1 MEPFIQWLATLP
13 VLWQALLMGLFTWA
27 VTAAGAATIFF
38 FRGVNQKLLDA
49 MLGFAAGVMIAASFF
64 SLLAPAVE
72 MAEQMGQQP
81 WLTVGLGFTLGG
93 IAIALLDRFLPHLH
107 PGLSPEHAEGVKT
120 RWQKSVL
127 LVLAITLHNIPEG
140 LAVGVS
146 IGGAAAVGTKAALI
160 GAVALAIGIGIQDFP
175 EGVAVSFPL
184 RREGL
189 SKWRSFFYGQLS
201 GVVEPIGAVVGA
213 LLVYHV
219 AALLPFALA
228 FSAAAM
234 IYVCV
239 EELIP
244 ESHLGGNTDL
254 ATYFTLLGFL
264 VMMTLD
270 IALG

>member
-1 MEPFIQWLATLP
+1 MDAFINWFGSLP
-13 VLWQALLMGLFTWA
+13 VLWQALLAGLFTWGI
-27 VTAAGAATIFF
+27 TGAGAATIFF
-38 FRGVNQKLLDA
+38 FRNVNQKLLDA

-64 SLLAPAVE
+64 SLLAPAVD
-72 MAEQMGQQP
+72 MARELGQNP
-81 WLTVGLGFTLGG
+81 WVTVSIGFAAGSVV
-93 IAIALLDRFLPHLH
+93 IALLDRFLPHLH
-107 PGLSPEHAEGVKT
+107 IGFTPDQAEGVKT

-146 IGGAAAVGTKAALI
+146 IGGAASLGTQAALI
-160 GAVALAIGIGIQDFP
+160 GAVALTIGIGIQDFP
-175 EGVAVSFPL
+175 EGVAVAFPL

-189 SKWRSFFYGQLS
+189 SRWRSFFYGQLS
-201 GVVEPIGAVVGA
+201 GIVEPIGALIGA
-213 LLVYHV
+213 YLVYHV

-264 VMMTLD
+264 VMMVLD
-270 IALG
+270 LALG